1 MKAYQTAL
9 VNKQFPFPTFIYQLY
24 AMKYVIFERNIK
36 SMISTK
42 FHEILKTAHRASSLC
57 PVGLRVQKT

>member
-1 MKAYQTAL
+1 MQAYQTAW

-42 FHEILKTAHRASSLC
+42 FHEILETAYRASSLC
-57 PVGLRVQKT
+57 LVGLRVQKT